1 MLNRPRSFDDIP
13 LVLTIEELM
22 PVLSVGRNV
31 AYELVRSG
39 QIKSTHIGKHARI
52 LKPDLRYFLE
62 GGGTGTNTTWTD
74 AAASATV
81 EGDSCRAV
89 KGGSDHAA
97 R

>member
-39 QIKSTHIGKHARI
+39 KIKGIRIGKQIRI
-52 LKPDLRYFLE
+52 PKAEVQRFLKQGKPIIIY
-62 GGGTGTNTTWTD
+62 
-74 AAASATV
+74 
-81 EGDSCRAV
+81 
-89 KGGSDHAA
+89 K
-97 R
+97 